1 MILQTEILSTVDLAS
16 DFLKQMIILES
27 FNSDFINDLEILERK
42 ATLKINHLLFVYR

>member
-27 FNSDFINDLEILERK
+27 FNFDFINDLEILKRK